1 MSTYLVFGRRSYPE
15 PLEAQGRVEAPD
27 AGSARGLV
35 LAQFPGPWV
44 ELVLIPV
51 PEVHW
56 VLGPGVESEA
66 GRVESRMG

>member
-15 PLEAQGRVEAPD
+15 PLEQQGSVEAPD
-27 AGSARGLV
+27 ASSARGLA

-51 PEVHW
+51 RDVYW
-56 VLGPGVESEA
+56 VLGPGVGSEA
-66 GRVESRMG
+66 GRVESRVG